1 MRNNI
6 DSVIAQN
13 SYKVLD
19 F

>member
-13 SYKVLD
+13 RKKVLD